1 MTSTNEQPGLESKYD
16 KLLAHIESSIA
27 GFKIIDKRESA
38 LMRVLSFV
46 LFFNKVFMTRYIT
59 TIYPKVYVPK
69 LPWAPDKPLGRLSI
83 LAHEYVH
90 LKDRQRLGLLFNILY
105 LSPQIFALLSL
116 GAIWN
121 MWWLLTLLFLL
132 PLPSPGRAWLEMRG
146 YRMTMAINWYVGGM
160 ETNTVWIEDQFAKS
174 NYYWMMPFRGL
185 VASHI
190 QKSLENIKSGENLPP
205 EIFEIK
211 QLLEV

>member
-1 MTSTNEQPGLESKYD
+1 MTSTNELESKYD

-59 TIYPKVYVPK
+59 TIYPKVYVPE

-121 MWWLLTLLFLL
+121 MWWLLALLFLL

-146 YRMTMAINWYVGGM
+146 YRMTMAINW
-160 ETNTVWIEDQFAKS
+160 
-174 NYYWMMPFRGL
+174 
-185 VASHI
+185 
-190 QKSLENIKSGENLPP
+190 
-205 EIFEIK
+205 
-211 QLLEV
+211 